1 MIKKSENGM
10 NNILKSKIKD
20 LFNTG
25 FFYILGSS
33 FLNKIIAFITNA
45 VLTRILTKEE
55 MGIFS
60 GAFNAYFIVYLFS
73 GLGIT
78 SGMLY
83 FCAKD
88 KEWAEKNS
96 YYKFSFW
103 FGMISEVILSAILVF
118 YGLYNKSGI
127 QESRKYMVGLAIL
140 PFVSFFFDYY
150 SIILRAEK
158 DNKHYSIISNLN
170 TVFYLI
176 FGVLGALFGRIW
188 GTIIGRYLAFIVS
201 DIIGHCFCKQY
212 VNFHKSNKLGYEKT
226 KDLVKYSLKAGL
238 TSSLNVILYRL
249 DVTVIDLVLADASI
263 LAAYKIGTTLPENMN
278 FIPQCFMI
286 YFMPLFLQHI
296 KEQEWIKKKT
306 KEVYLVIGA
315 VSIVLGLI
323 MYLFAPIIISII
335 WGKQYLDAVPCFR
348 ILTISFVLLSI
359 FRITSTNL
367 LLTLKRA
374 GYTTIV
380 SIITGIANIVLDVI
394 FTIKYG
400 SIGAAY
406 ATLIVTILAS
416 VMSFP
421 YAIYIIYSGEQKYE

>member
-96 YYKFSFW
+96 YYNFSFW

-127 QESRKYMVGLAIL
+127 LESRKYMVGLAIL

-421 YAIYIIYSGEQKYE
+421 YAIYIIYSGKQKYE